1 MHCVHTGRTV
11 NASVDFSALQARFY
25 FACVMSA
32 VAEMHAKDWMHR
44 DLKMEN
50 IMIGK
55 NGYAKVSHLRNHLL
69 TSRAH
74 T

>member
-1 MHCVHTGRTV
+1 MNLDSRIYTAV
-11 NASVDFSALQARFY
+11 QARFY

-50 IMIGK
+50 IMISK
-55 NGYAKVSHLRNHLL
+55 NGYAKVC
-69 TSRAH
+69 
-74 T
+74 